1 MYEFVREMSK
11 EEPNLDKCR
20 KIDALRLTEEERK
33 EVEAFLGLLKAWT
46 QYLAPRIFSIDTTT

>member
-1 MYEFVREMSK
+1 MSK

-33 EVEAFLGLLKAWT
+33 EVEAFLGLLKVWT